1 MKTLEFIEKIIEE
14 KSTRII
20 EPTINSGN
28 LPNWHIMNISLPGC
42 SANF

>member
-14 KSTRII
+14 KSTVSSR
-20 EPTINSGN
+20 PTIKSGN